1 LSIYP
6 NIYICPLFN
15 SFGVTLSKLS
25 SKQIGYIAI
34 FSALGTVLVLLT
46 LFPIGPNIYLDL
58 SHVGTS
64 LSAIL
69 LGPVAGGITGLIVA
83 IPPFTR
89 IGNILMLPLK
99 ALTGISIGI
108 LSKKTRP
115 FVAVF
120 VGYLP
125 EGFLTYLT
133 LSVLKFPYGLPWPIV
148 SSILIK
154 AFVEIIIIGILM
166 ELLMRNKGV
175 KQFLESKVAF
185 LYL

>member
-1 LSIYP
+1 M
-6 NIYICPLFN
+6 N
-15 SFGVTLSKLS
+15 KLS
-25 SKQIGYIAI
+25 PKQIGYIAI
-34 FSALGTVLVLLT
+34 FSALGAVLALLT
-46 LFPIGPNIYLDL
+46 MFPMGPNIYLDL

-69 LGPVAGGITGLIVA
+69 LGPIAGGITGFIVA
-83 IPPFTR
+83 IPPFIR
-89 IGNILMLPLK
+89 IGNFLMLPFK

-125 EGFLTYLT
+125 EGFLTYFT
-133 LSVLKFPYGLPWPIV
+133 LWVIKKPYGLPWPVV
-148 SSILIK
+148 SSILVK
-154 AFVEIIIIGILM
+154 AFIEIIIIGILM
-166 ELLMRNKGV
+166 EAIMRNKGV
-175 KQFLESKVAF
+175 KQFLESKVGF